1 MATIVKNGVAS
12 TLIID
17 SYIDLEAEMC
27 RYNCHTKEELEEVLW
42 HDYSTFLVLNFE
54 CEKL

>member
-1 MATIVKNGVAS
+1 MATITEN

-17 SYIDLEAEMC
+17 SPADLEAEMC

-42 HDYSTFLVLNFE
+42 YDYGTILVLNFKYE
-54 CEKL
+54 ES